1 MSIYK
6 PLYEP
11 CPIVAAS
18 SSFPLLGINVQRI

>member
-11 CPIVAAS
+11 CPIAAAS

>member
-11 CPIVAAS
+11 SPIVAAS
-18 SSFPLLGINVQRI
+18 SSFPMLGINVQRI